1 MMSFSYRVVFLFLV
15 LFAATFSALAQ
26 EKKNSKPTQT
36 PEPAIENPS
45 KRNERPDTPSPASA
59 ATRAEVATHV
69 YEFVRPGF
77 TYSRIIIE
85 HDDAGKGK
93 ISFLKDDHDELLTD
107 PIELSKVTA
116 AKISEAL
123 ATLKFLDSTDEY
135 QYSKDYS
142 HMGNVTF
149 TLTKGGR
156 SRTVKFNWTDNPAAK
171 TIMDEY
177 RRISNEYT
185 WRFEM
190 LLARENMP
198 LQTPGLMETI
208 EAYVRRNEISD
219 PPQMVPFLTQ
229 LSLDERLPL
238 MARNKALKL
247 IKKIEESKK

>member
-1 MMSFSYRVVFLFLV
+1 LFLA
-15 LFAATFSALAQ
+15 LCLSAFAALAQ
-26 EKKNSKPTQT
+26 EKKNSKPARS
-36 PEPAIENPS
+36 PEPTIENPS
-45 KRNERPDTPSPASA
+45 KRNERPSALSPIEAPSKS
-59 ATRAEVATHV
+59 EIATHI

-77 TYSRIIIE
+77 SYGRIIIE

-93 ISFLKDDHDELLTD
+93 ISFLKDGHDDLLTD
-107 PIELSKVTA
+107 PIELSKVTI
-116 AKISEAL
+116 AKIHEAL
-123 ATLKFLDSTDEY
+123 STLRFLDSTGEY
-135 QYSKDYS
+135 QYAKDYS

-149 TLTKGGR
+149 TLTRGGR

-208 EAYVRRNEISD
+208 EAYVRRNEIPD
-219 PPQMVPFLTQ
+219 PPHMVPFLTQ